1 MATWAAFFVGCA
13 RRGGARPCAIY
24 GSRAVCVIVVLLL
37 CTATRA
43 LCDVHRDAGG
53 CPVRFPSIRA
63 GAAAAH
69 GEVSRS
75 ASAAAGRVPR
85 RACDWARTE
94 MQSAAGACIA
104 ARIASLPGRG
114 AARVRTN
121 QKITAAR

>member
-1 MATWAAFFVGCA
+1 MGAFFRTTALDGSLDVVDGEPEA
-13 RRGGARPCAIY
+13 APYDFLRSAPSFRGPAELYP
-24 GSRAVCVIVVLLL
+24 
-37 CTATRA
+37 
-43 LCDVHRDAGG
+43 
-53 CPVRFPSIRA
+53 
-63 GAAAAH
+63 
-69 GEVSRS
+69 S

>member
-1 MATWAAFFVGCA
+1 MVRELCALLWCFFCAPLRARSATSIEMLEAQ
-13 RRGGARPCAIY
+13 R
-24 GSRAVCVIVVLLL
+24 
-37 CTATRA
+37 
-43 LCDVHRDAGG
+43 
-53 CPVRFPSIRA
+53 PVRFPSIRA